1 MCSVLFPK
9 LRCAM
14 KTDSLKKVYEKIK
27 SDKKILLIVLLGLS
41 GCFLLGVSQMFSSSD
56 SSSLSSSADIQWLE
70 LEEKTAGRL
79 EELLKEVDGVGKVEV
94 FVSLESLTE
103 SVYAVNRDYSQNE
116 DKSDGNE
123 EYVIVEEDGEDKGLV
138 IKTLMPVYRG
148 VAVSCEGGGSSVVK
162 NEVTKLVTAALG
174 INANRVYV
182 TKMNK

>member
-1 MCSVLFPK
+1 
-9 LRCAM
+9 M
-14 KTDSLKKVYEKIK
+14 KTDSLKKLYEKMK
-27 SDKKILLIVLLGLS
+27 GDKKILLIAVLGLT
-41 GCFLLGVSQMFSSSD
+41 GCFLLGISQMFD
-56 SSSLSSSADIQWLE
+56 SSASESFSDTDIQWLE
-70 LEEKTAGRL
+70 LEEKTAQRL
-79 EELLKEVDGVGKVEV
+79 EILLKDVDGVGRVQV

-103 SVYAVNRDYSQNE
+103 SVYALNRDYSQNE
-116 DKSDGNE
+116 EKSEGNE
-123 EYVIVEEDGEDKGLV
+123 EYVIVEQDGEDSGLI

>member
-1 MCSVLFPK
+1 
-9 LRCAM
+9 M
-14 KTDSLKKVYEKIK
+14 KTDSLKKLYEKIK
-27 SDKKILLIVLLGLS
+27 GDKKILLIALLGLT
-41 GCFLLGVSQMFSSSD
+41 GCLLLGVSQMFSSADNTYSQT
-56 SSSLSSSADIQWLE
+56 DIQWLE
-70 LEEKTAGRL
+70 LEEKTAQRL
-79 EELLKEVDGVGKVEV
+79 EELLKDVDGVGRVQV

-103 SVYAVNRDYSQNE
+103 SVYALNRDYSQNE
-116 DKSDGNE
+116 EKSEGNE
-123 EYVIVEEDGEDKGLV
+123 EYVIVEQDGEDSGLI

>member
-1 MCSVLFPK
+1 
-9 LRCAM
+9 M

-41 GCFLLGVSQMFSSSD
+41 GCFLLGISQMFSSSP
-56 SSSLSSSADIQWLE
+56 SSYTQASQTDIQWLE

-79 EELLKEVDGVGKVEV
+79 EELLKGVDGVGKVEV

-103 SVYAVNRDYSQNE
+103 SVYAVNHDYSQNE

-148 VAVSCEGGGSSVVK
+148 VAVSCEGGGSSVVR

>member
-1 MCSVLFPK
+1 
-9 LRCAM
+9 M
-14 KTDSLKKVYEKIK
+14 KTDSLKKLYEKIK
-27 SDKKILLIVLLGLS
+27 GDKKILLITLLGLT
-41 GCFLLGVSQMFSSSD
+41 GCFLLGLSQM
-56 SSSLSSSADIQWLE
+56 LSSSSAEAYSQTDIQWLE
-70 LEEKTAGRL
+70 VEEKTAARL
-79 EELLKEVDGVGKVEV
+79 EELLKDVDGVGRVQV

-103 SVYAVNRDYSQNE
+103 SVYATNSDYSQNE
-116 DKSDGNE
+116 EKSEGTE
-123 EYVIVEEDGEDKGLV
+123 EYVIVEQDGEDNGLI

>member
-1 MCSVLFPK
+1 MI
-9 LRCAM
+9 M

-27 SDKKILLIVLLGLS
+27 GDKKILLILLLGLT
-41 GCFLLGVSQMFSSSD
+41 GCFLLGVSQIFSSSSD
-56 SSSLSSSADIQWLE
+56 SYSQYAQTDIQWLE
-70 LEEKTAGRL
+70 LEEKTARRL
-79 EELLKEVDGVGKVEV
+79 EEMLRNVDSVGKVQV

-116 DKSDGNE
+116 EKSEGME
-123 EYVIVEEDGEDKGLV
+123 EYVIIEQDSDDTGLV

-182 TKMNK
+182 TKMNN

>member
-1 MCSVLFPK
+1 
-9 LRCAM
+9 M
-14 KTDSLKKVYEKIK
+14 KTDSIKKLYEKIK
-27 SDKKILLIVLLGLS
+27 GDKKIFLIILLGLT
-41 GCFLLGVSQMFSSSD
+41 GCFLLGISQLFSSSP
-56 SSSLSSSADIQWLE
+56 SEAYLQEDIQWLE
-70 LEEKTAGRL
+70 VEEKTAERL
-79 EELLKEVDGVGKVEV
+79 EELLKDVDGVGRVQV

-103 SVYAVNRDYSQNE
+103 SVYAANRDYAQDE
-116 DKSDGNE
+116 EKSEGKE
-123 EYVIVEEDGEDKGLV
+123 EYVIIEQDGEDSGLI

>member
-1 MCSVLFPK
+1 
-9 LRCAM
+9 M

-27 SDKKILLIVLLGLS
+27 GDKKLLLIVLLGLT
-41 GCFLLGVSQMFSSSD
+41 GCFLLGTTQIFSSS
-56 SSSLSSSADIQWLE
+56 SESAFPQTDIQWLE

-79 EELLKEVDGVGKVEV
+79 EELLRDVDGVGRVQV
-94 FVSLESLTE
+94 FVTLESLTE
-103 SVYAVNRDYSQNE
+103 SVYAVNQDYSQNE
-116 DKSDGNE
+116 DKSEGFS
-123 EYVIVEEDGEDKGLV
+123 EYVIVEQDGDDKGLI

-148 VAVSCEGGGSSVVK
+148 VAVSCEGGGSSVVR